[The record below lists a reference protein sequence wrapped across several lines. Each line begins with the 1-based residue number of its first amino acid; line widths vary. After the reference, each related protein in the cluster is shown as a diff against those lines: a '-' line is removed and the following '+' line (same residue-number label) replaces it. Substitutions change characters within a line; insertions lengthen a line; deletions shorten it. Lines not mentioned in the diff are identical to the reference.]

1 MEVNKLNIIDNNFN
15 QSFDLGN
22 NQNQEFIFV
31 VLPNNNL
38 TMNSTFYLNT
48 NNNLNVKVVVINNQ
62 NWTVDIKLNAVINDN
77 SNIAKLDVL
86 VYGLDKSSTNVIS
99 NFDVVNKTCNNVVF
113 QNIKGILLSDNTKIL
128 GEPNLKINTL
138 DVKAKHSLTIGA
150 LNKDEVFYLMTKGF
164 NLTEV
169 KQILINSYLQSIIDS
184 LNQDEQNR
192 CKSLINE
199 RLG

>member
-1 MEVNKLNIIDNNFN
+1 MEVNKLNIIDNNFD

-48 NNNLNVKVVVINNQ
+48 NNNLNVKVVVISNQ
-62 NWTVDIKLNAVINDN
+62 NWTIDIKLNAVINNN
-77 SNIAKLDVL
+77 SNTAKLDVL

-164 NLTEV
+164 DLTEV
-169 KQILINSYLQSIIDS
+169 KQILINSYLQSILDS
-184 LNQDEQNR
+184 LNEDEQNR